1 MLDWTSSLDIVRCV
15 SSLQGFVRRRSFGA
29 FEMVWFPLARQSGLA
44 PSALAGRAVCGPL
57 IQSTQSR
64 SPRTRSVH
72 VVVAQA
78 GRAKKNST
86 KSAKAKS
93 AKKQAK
99 AAATVAM
106 PRSRDDAV
114 SQAALALRTHY
125 RNALGAAPKRGISE
139 DVADIGGG
147 VVATYCIVP
156 TNSSELSLSQDIAD
170 SMLGSAS
177 GTCVFVVDNASSA
190 GDDSDGIV
198 TYDGAMACDADYY
211 VCVAPSTSSIPKL
224 EALVRGLEGS
234 GRRDAPFVV
243 VINPEWG
250 SQLGDGNK
258 CAAIGDTAFCFF
270 PILIKPLMMQALE
283 GVVYRC
289 GFERRVRSL
298 ALALALALTR
308 TQALTHSRT
317 NTGRPR
323 AHRTTTSPGRCGRG
337 RSRWV
342 RWPCGRR
349 RTTSR
354 ASSTT
359 PLPARTTATAK
370 RRRRAWAVCSGLAD
384 DENGVT
390 SAWTYL
396 IDLYSVS

>member
-1 MLDWTSSLDIVRCV
+1 
-15 SSLQGFVRRRSFGA
+15 
-29 FEMVWFPLARQSGLA
+29 MVWFPLARQSGLA

-298 ALALALALTR
+298 ALALALT
-308 TQALTHSRT
+308 LTHSRT
-317 NTGRPR
+317 HALTHK
-323 AHRTTTSPGRCGRG
+323 HRTTSSSQDDDKPWKVWAGKEQVGQMAVWPSTNDVESILYNAIARKNNSNGEEKKKGLGGLFGFGR
-337 RSRWV
+337 
-342 RWPCGRR
+342 
-349 RTTSR
+349 
-354 ASSTT
+354 
-359 PLPARTTATAK
+359 
-370 RRRRAWAVCSGLAD
+370 
-384 DENGVT
+384 
-390 SAWTYL
+390 
-396 IDLYSVS
+396 